1 MQRTRMAWV
10 EPLRL
15 QGSRASLVP
24 LARSHA
30 NDLIEAV
37 RDGELWRLWYTSIPA
52 PDQMADFI
60 EQRLSAQAEGTCLP
74 FVVLDNATGKAAGM
88 TNYLHIEAD
97 HRRLEIGGTWYRK
110 SVQRS
115 ELNTQCKLLLLG
127 HAFDTLRSI
136 AVEFRTHFFNHQSR
150 RGIERL
156 GAKLD
161 GILRS
166 HQLANNGTLRDTCV
180 YSIIASE
187 WPTVKAHLTWQLEKP
202 RSAPA

>member
-1 MQRTRMAWV
+1 
-10 EPLRL
+10 
-15 QGSRASLVP
+15 
-24 LARSHA
+24 
-30 NDLIEAV
+30 V

-74 FVVLDNATGKAAGM
+74 FVVLDSATGKAAGM

-166 HQLANNGTLRDTCV
+166 HQVASNGTLRDTCV

-187 WPTVKAHLTWQLEKP
+187 WPTVKAHLTWQLEKS
-202 RSAPA
+202 RSAPT